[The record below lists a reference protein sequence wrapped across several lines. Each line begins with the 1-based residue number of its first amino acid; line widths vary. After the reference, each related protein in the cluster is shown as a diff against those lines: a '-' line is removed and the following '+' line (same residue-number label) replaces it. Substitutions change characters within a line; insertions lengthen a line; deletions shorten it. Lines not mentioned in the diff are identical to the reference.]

1 MVATLVAAALIF
13 GPTFA
18 WAESSGGDLPW
29 FVGGVLGFYVLN
41 VISAFFGVA
50 FIGVAR
56 RSIAGEPWSMGD
68 GWSAAAWRLG
78 PILWWAAVSTVVG
91 LILQALERVRGGVV
105 INVVARWIVGAAWSL
120 ATFFIVPVLAV
131 EGGSPFAA
139 AKRSAQIVRKRWGE
153 GIVGATAIGGLF
165 TIAIC
170 VAVIPIV
177 LGLASITSSPF
188 VGLLLVVV
196 GVVAAA
202 IAIVANSAASQ
213 LFRFVLYEYAATD
226 NVVGG
231 SHRRSSTARS
241 RSAAASFADAVFGG
255 RCRLPPAM
263 RIGVAKE
270 IKQDEYRVALTP
282 AGALELTRQGH
293 EVVIETGAGLGSAM
307 PDRDY
312 ERVGARI
319 GSVEEVWESSDLV
332 LKVKEPIEPE
342 YSRLREGLILFTYL
356 HIAADEPLTRALLDS
371 GITAVAYETVEVGR
385 TLPLLAPMSEVA
397 GRLASQAGAYFLEKP
412 LGGRGLLLGGVP
424 GVAPGR
430 VVIVGGGV
438 VGYNAA
444 VIALGLGAQVTIL
457 ERSIDRMRHL
467 EEVLSGRVT
476 LLMSSSLQIEA
487 SVTDA
492 DLVIG
497 AVLIPGAVAPKLVTR
512 EMIGEMKDG
521 AVVVDVAID
530 QGGCFETSHAT
541 THADPVYVVDG
552 VTHYC
557 VANMPGAVP
566 ITSTKS
572 LTNATLPYVEAI
584 ANRGLRDAVANDPAL
599 AKGVN
604 VVDGK
609 LTYEAVAEA
618 HGLDYTP
625 LEGVLPLSAV

>member
-1 MVATLVAAALIF
+1 
-13 GPTFA
+13 
-18 WAESSGGDLPW
+18 
-29 FVGGVLGFYVLN
+29 
-41 VISAFFGVA
+41 
-50 FIGVAR
+50 
-56 RSIAGEPWSMGD
+56 
-68 GWSAAAWRLG
+68 
-78 PILWWAAVSTVVG
+78 
-91 LILQALERVRGGVV
+91 
-105 INVVARWIVGAAWSL
+105 
-120 ATFFIVPVLAV
+120 
-131 EGGSPFAA
+131 
-139 AKRSAQIVRKRWGE
+139 
-153 GIVGATAIGGLF
+153 
-165 TIAIC
+165 
-170 VAVIPIV
+170 
-177 LGLASITSSPF
+177 
-188 VGLLLVVV
+188 
-196 GVVAAA
+196 
-202 IAIVANSAASQ
+202 
-213 LFRFVLYEYAATD
+213 
-226 NVVGG
+226 
-231 SHRRSSTARS
+231 
-241 RSAAASFADAVFGG
+241 
-255 RCRLPPAM
+255 M

-270 IKQDEYRVALTP
+270 IKSDEYRVALTP

-293 EVVIETGAGLGSAM
+293 EVAIETGAGLGSAM
-307 PDRDY
+307 PDGDY

-319 GSVEEVWESSDLV
+319 TTVDDVWENSDLV
-332 LKVKEPIEPE
+332 LKVKEPIELE
-342 YSRLREGLILFTYL
+342 YGRLREGLILFTYL

-371 GITAVAYETVEVGR
+371 GVTAVAYETVEVGR

-492 DLVIG
+492 DMVIG

-512 EMIGEMKDG
+512 EMISEMKDG

-584 ANRGLRDAVANDPAL
+584 ADRGLRDAVASDAAL

-604 VVDGK
+604 VIDGK
-609 LTYEAVAEA
+609 LTYGAVAEA

-625 LEGVLPLSAV
+625 LDDVLPLSAV